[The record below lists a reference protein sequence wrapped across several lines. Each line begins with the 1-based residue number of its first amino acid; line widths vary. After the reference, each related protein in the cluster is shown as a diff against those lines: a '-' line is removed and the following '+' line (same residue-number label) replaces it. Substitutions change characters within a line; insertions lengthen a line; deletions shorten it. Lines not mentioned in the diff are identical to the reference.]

1 MNQQIDDLLHDLLEL
16 QNRLHNVINL
26 EIEQK
31 FQNLLLKNREDIEEI
46 NASLVKF
53 ENEFKKLILNLA
65 NQHLV
70 WSKQPIRTWSLRHIV
85 GVNLSTLEAVKFHNI
100 EMENW
105 IGTIYGFFLIHHR
118 QQRQATHL
126 QIQQHFNNKF
136 YLTNQRPRIRTNQES
151 QLHRQVIR

>member
-1 MNQQIDDLLHDLLEL
+1 M
-16 QNRLHNVINL
+16 
-26 EIEQK
+26 
-31 FQNLLLKNREDIEEI
+31 
-46 NASLVKF
+46 
-53 ENEFKKLILNLA
+53 
-65 NQHLV
+65 
-70 WSKQPIRTWSLRHIV
+70 
-85 GVNLSTLEAVKFHNI
+85 GVNLFRLEAAKFHNI